1 MKKRTLTILIA
12 VALVVVVA
20 IGGTLAWLTDKTD
33 PVTNTFT
40 VGDINIELEETWN
53 TDNDGDNIN
62 DSWTAQLVPGM
73 NLTKD
78 PVVTVKAG
86 SEKCYLFVKVDESNW
101 PQFKED
107 DGSTLKV
114 KYEIGDGWE
123 KLSDGVYYR
132 TVEASDSDQPFGVL
146 KNNKVYVSQNL
157 TKADLG
163 QITQSST
170 LAFTAYAVQYMK
182 DNNNSFTPSE
192 AWENAQDAIQ
202 RCYKK
207 TKGEER

>member
-40 VGDINIELEETWN
+40 VGDIDIDLSETWN
-53 TDNDGDNIN
+53 TDNNGDNIN

-78 PVVTVKAG
+78 PVVTVKEG

-107 DGSTLKV
+107 DEETLKV
-114 KYEIGDGWE
+114 KYEIGNGWAQ
-123 KLSDGVYYR
+123 LNDDSGNAITGVYYR

-146 KNNKVYVSQNL
+146 KNNTVYVSQNL

-163 QITQSST
+163 QITQSPT
-170 LAFTAYAVQYMK
+170 LAFTAYAVKYMK

-192 AWENAQDAIQ
+192 AWENAQDA
-202 RCYKK
+202 
-207 TKGEER
+207 TE

>member
-163 QITQSST
+163 QITQSPT

-192 AWENAQDAIQ
+192 AWENAQDA
-202 RCYKK
+202 
-207 TKGEER
+207 TE

>member
-86 SEKCYLFVKVDESNW
+86 SEKCYLVVKVDESNW

-192 AWENAQDAIQ
+192 AWENAQDA
-202 RCYKK
+202 
-207 TKGEER
+207 TE

>member
-192 AWENAQDAIQ
+192 AWENAQDAS
-202 RCYKK
+202 
-207 TKGEER
+207 E

>member
-33 PVTNTFT
+33 SVTNTFT

-53 TDNDGDNIN
+53 TDRDNDGTA

-163 QITQSST
+163 QITQSPT

-192 AWENAQDAIQ
+192 AWENAQDAS
-202 RCYKK
+202 
-207 TKGEER
+207 E

>member
-163 QITQSST
+163 QITQSPT

-192 AWENAQDAIQ
+192 AWENAQDAS
-202 RCYKK
+202 
-207 TKGEER
+207 E